1 MAKDATENGE
11 GGGNRVCVCVGGG
24 NGGGGDEARYT
35 LMKLIALTVSIQDIV
50 FPLNVK
56 TAYSS

>member
-1 MAKDATENGE
+1 M
-11 GGGNRVCVCVGGG
+11 VCVCVCGGG
-24 NGGGGDEARYT
+24 VMVGGGDEARYT
-35 LMKLIALTVSIQDIV
+35 LMKLIALTLSIQDIV